1 MKACSTLVQNDRRG
15 DNNYLALLR
24 SLSLEQDGQRARW
37 FGNAD
42 DAFNI
47 VFLDVGVRSFVRGG
61 KLAPS
66 LADGGAYAALQLCQS
81 QQEN

>member
-1 MKACSTLVQNDRRG
+1 MKACSTLVQNDDRG
-15 DNNYLALLR
+15 DNYLALLR
-24 SLSLEQDGQRARW
+24 SLSLEQDGQRTRW

-66 LADGGAYAALQLCQS
+66 LADGGASAALQLCQS